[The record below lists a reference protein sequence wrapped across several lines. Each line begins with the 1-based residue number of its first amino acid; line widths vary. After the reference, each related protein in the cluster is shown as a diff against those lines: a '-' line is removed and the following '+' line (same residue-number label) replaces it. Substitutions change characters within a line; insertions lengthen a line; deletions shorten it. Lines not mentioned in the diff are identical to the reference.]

1 MAGRD
6 LESEERI
13 NTYSAPK
20 IVVTV
25 APKFVTKTPHCSM
38 AGTTEAE
45 EKATI
50 IFLTALEYDEQ
61 SVKSD

>member
-1 MAGRD
+1 MK
-6 LESEERI
+6 SEKRI
-13 NTYSAPK
+13 NTYSAPRT
-20 IVVTV
+20 VTTV
-25 APKFVTKTPHCSM
+25 APKFVTKTPHRSM

-61 SVKSD
+61 SVISG